1 MIFYYHPIASFCW
14 KVLIGLYE
22 RDVAFTKATV
32 DLGNDA
38 EREAF
43 LKLSPLGK
51 MPALLDGDRVVLE
64 TTIILEYLERRHPG
78 LFPSDPDRLLECRAL
93 DRFYDGYVQGPM
105 QKIVGDKLRPEDK
118 RDPFGVAEAHAQLD
132 AAYAVVEKQMHGRT
146 WALGDDFS
154 LADCAA
160 APALY
165 YADRVHPLAK
175 HTLLAAYLDRLH
187 ARPSFARV
195 FEEAK
200 PLMHLF
206 PG

>member
-1 MIFYYHPIASFCW
+1 MILYYHPIASFCW

-22 RDVAFTKATV
+22 RDLDFTRASV
-32 DLGNDA
+32 DLASDA
-38 EREAF
+38 ERAAF

-51 MPALLDGDRVVLE
+51 MPALVDGDRVVLE

-93 DRFYDGYVQGPM
+93 DRFYDAYVQGPM

-118 RDPFGVAEAHAQLD
+118 RDAYGVAEARAQLD
-132 AAYAVVEKQMHGRT
+132 AAYAVADEQMHGRT

-165 YADRVHPLAK
+165 YADRVHPLAS
-175 HTLLAAYLDRLH
+175 HATLAAYRDRLH